1 MSYEVLRTSTADEH
15 IRGIAQ
21 YLSKVSGSSATA
33 LRFVS
38 DLQDATQRLAEFPR
52 PGSVPRW
59 GALAKHGYR
68 MLRVGKYL
76 LFYTIDDEKRQVVVV
91 AVVHGSREYW
101 RLL

>member
-1 MSYEVLRTSTADEH
+1 MSYEILRTSTADEH

-21 YLSKVSGSSATA
+21 YLTEVSGNPTTA
-33 LRFVS
+33 LRFVD

-52 PGSVPRW
+52 LGSVPRW
-59 GALAKHGYR
+59 GALARRGYR

-76 LFYTIDDEKRQVVVV
+76 LFYTIDDNKEQVVIA